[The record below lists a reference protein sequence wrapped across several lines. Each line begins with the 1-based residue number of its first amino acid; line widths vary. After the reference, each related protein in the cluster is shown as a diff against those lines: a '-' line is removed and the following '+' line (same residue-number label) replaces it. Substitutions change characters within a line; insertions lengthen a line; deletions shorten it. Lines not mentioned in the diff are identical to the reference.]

1 MPGGF
6 AGATRTGGGFLSS
19 LSGWDI
25 PIGTEIAGYRI
36 SGVIG
41 RGGMSVVYAAEHVG
55 LGRTVALKLLSAT
68 LAADPSF
75 RERFTRE
82 SRLAAT
88 LDHPNIT
95 QVYDAGEADGFLY
108 IAMRHVDGVDLGTLI
123 ERSGPLPLGQTVF
136 YMDQIAGALDQ
147 AHAQGLIHRDV
158 KPANI
163 LIARNSDR
171 AFLTDFGVVKQASS
185 QGLTK
190 TGFFLGTFEYAAPE
204 QIEGRSVDGRTDVYA
219 LGCVLYQ
226 CLSGEPPFKAA
237 TEGTVIH
244 AHLVEPPP
252 KLSAKRPDL
261 PVGINEVIATAMAK
275 GMDDR
280 YRSGGEFAKALRS
293 AALGTTTEERRVV
306 PPTVQAP
313 VTPTDAATVTPAG
326 AATVAPAA
334 AATTMA
340 PHAGGGGGE
349 GGGEPPAS
357 GPPSD
362 PGSPSKQP
370 RTVTLSTGRMLAIA
384 AAVVALIAAAV
395 ILAVV
400 LAGNDNT
407 SNAQA
412 GTGAT
417 TQGTTTAAPAAAVGL
432 AGVVPNEIYK
442 YCTEVAPSQGAA
454 LAATCRPPSSGSTF
468 YPNSW
473 EISLFANS
481 AALNKAYNTLRKDH
495 KVRQDF
501 GRCSGITWGGEYAWK
516 HGPDKPGGREF
527 CYFDGDFAVIVWTHE
542 KLGQASHIDMLGVA
556 RASGSD
562 HSNLYNWFRF
572 WHHRI
577 GKCPAPDCTAKLQ

>member
-1 MPGGF
+1 M
-6 AGATRTGGGFLSS
+6 SN

-68 LAADPSF
+68 LATDPSF

-88 LDHPNIT
+88 LDHPNII

-108 IAMRHVDGVDLGTLI
+108 IAMRHVEGVDLGTLI
-123 ERSGPLPLGQTVF
+123 ERNGPLPLGQTVF
-136 YMDQIAGALDQ
+136 FIDQIAGALDQ
-147 AHAQGLIHRDV
+147 AHHQGLIHRDV

-163 LIARNSDR
+163 LIAQNSDR

-190 TGFFLGTFEYAAPE
+190 TGYFLGTFEYAAPE
-204 QIEGRSVDGRTDVYA
+204 QIEGRPVDGRTDVYA

-226 CLSGEPPFKAA
+226 CLSAEPPFKAA

-244 AHLVEPPP
+244 AHLVDPPP
-252 KLSAKRPDL
+252 KLSEKRPDL
-261 PVGINEVIATAMAK
+261 PVGINGVIATAMAK
-275 GMDDR
+275 AMDDR
-280 YRSGGEFAKALRS
+280 YRSGGDFAKALRA
-293 AALGTTTEERRVV
+293 AALGTSTEERRVV

-313 VTPTDAATVTPAG
+313 VTPTEGATVAPTG

-334 AATTMA
+334 AATTVA
-340 PHAGGGGGE
+340 PNAGGGGDGA
-349 GGGEPPAS
+349 GEPPAG

-370 RTVTLSTGRMLAIA
+370 RTVTLSPGRMLAIGA
-384 AAVVALIAAAV
+384 ALLALIAAAV

-400 LAGNDNT
+400 LSGGDDT
-407 SNAQA
+407 TKAQA
-412 GTGAT
+412 GTGST
-417 TQGTTTAAPAAAVGL
+417 TQATTTTASTAAVGL
-432 AGVVPNEIYK
+432 AGVVPSEIYK
-442 YCTEVAPSQGAA
+442 YCTEVAPAEGAA
-454 LAATCRPPSSGSTF
+454 LAVTCRPPSSGSTF

-473 EISLFANS
+473 SSPSSPARPRSTRRTTRCARITTS
-481 AALNKAYNTLRKDH
+481 ART
-495 KVRQDF
+495 
-501 GRCSGITWGGEYAWK
+501 S
-516 HGPDKPGGREF
+516 
-527 CYFDGDFAVIVWTHE
+527 AVAR
-542 KLGQASHIDMLGVA
+542 GSPGVA
-556 RASGSD
+556 STRGSTGRTSRADGS
-562 HSNLYNWFRF
+562 S
-572 WHHRI
+572 
-577 GKCPAPDCTAKLQ
+577 ATSTATSQ

>member
-1 MPGGF
+1 
-6 AGATRTGGGFLSS
+6 LSS

-25 PIGTEIAGYRI
+25 PVGTEIAGYRI

-68 LAADPSF
+68 LASDPSF

-88 LDHPNIT
+88 LDHPNII

-123 ERSGPLPLGQTVF
+123 ERSGPLPLGTTLF
-136 YMDQIAGALDQ
+136 YIDQIASALDQ

-204 QIEGRSVDGRTDVYA
+204 QIEGRAVDGRTDVYA

-252 KLSAKRPDL
+252 KLSTKRPDL
-261 PVGINEVIATAMAK
+261 PLGINDVIATAMAK
-275 GMDDR
+275 AMDDR
-280 YRSGGEFAKALRS
+280 YRGGGEFAKALRA
-293 AALGTTTEERRVV
+293 AALGTSTEERRVV
-306 PPTVQAP
+306 VPPTVHSP
-313 VTPTDAATVTPAG
+313 VTPTEGATLTPTG
-326 AATVAPAA
+326 AATVPPAQPPTALAPQAA
-334 AATTMA
+334 MGDT
-340 PHAGGGGGE
+340 
-349 GGGEPPAS
+349 GGEPPAG
-357 GPPSD
+357 GPPSE
-362 PGSPSKQP
+362 PGKPP
-370 RTVTLSTGRMLAIA
+370 REPRSVTLSTGRMLAIGA
-384 AAVVALIAAAV
+384 AILALIAAAV

-400 LAGNDNT
+400 LSGGDDT
-407 SNAQA
+407 TNAA
-412 GTGAT
+412 TPTDT
-417 TQGTTTAAPAAAVGL
+417 TQPTTTAATTPAAAVGL
-432 AGVVPNEIYK
+432 AGVIPPEIYQ
-442 YCTEVAPSQGAA
+442 YCAEVAPTQGAA
-454 LAATCRPPSSGSTF
+454 LAATCRPPSSTNTF

-473 EISLFANS
+473 EISLFPS
-481 AALNKAYNTLRKDH
+481 TAALHKAYNSLRKDH
-495 KVRQDF
+495 NIRQNY
-501 GRCSGITWGGEYAWK
+501 GRCTGITWGGEYAWK

-542 KLGQASHIDMLGVA
+542 KLGQASHIDMLGIA

-562 HSNLYNWFRF
+562 HSNLYNWYRF

-577 GKCPAPDCTAKLQ
+577 GKCPAPDCSAELQ

>member
-1 MPGGF
+1 
-6 AGATRTGGGFLSS
+6 LSS

-68 LAADPSF
+68 LASDPSF

-88 LDHPNIT
+88 LDHPNIV

-136 YMDQIAGALDQ
+136 YIDQIAGALDQ

-204 QIEGRSVDGRTDVYA
+204 QIEGRAVDGRTDVYA
-219 LGCVLYQ
+219 LGCVLYH
-226 CLSGEPPFKAA
+226 CLSGEPPFRAA

-252 KLSAKRPDL
+252 KLSTKRPDL
-261 PVGINEVIATAMAK
+261 PLEINDVIATAMAK
-275 GMDDR
+275 SMDDR
-280 YRSGGEFAKALRS
+280 YRGGGDLAKALRS
-293 AALGTTTEERRVV
+293 AALGTSTEERRVV
-306 PPTVQAP
+306 VPPTVHSP
-313 VTPTDAATVTPAG
+313 VTPTEGATVTPTG
-326 AATVAPAA
+326 AATTPPLAP
-334 AATTMA
+334 TMA
-340 PHAGGGGGE
+340 TPPPRDG
-349 GGGEPPAS
+349 GGGEPPAA
-357 GPPSD
+357 GPPTD
-362 PGSPSKQP
+362 PGGPGRQP
-370 RTVTLSTGRMLAIA
+370 RTVTLSTGRMLAIGA
-384 AAVVALIAAAV
+384 ALLVLIAAAV
-395 ILAVV
+395 VLAVV
-400 LAGNDNT
+400 LSGGDNS
-407 SNAQA
+407 SNAGA
-412 GTGAT
+412 AT
-417 TQGTTTAAPAAAVGL
+417 TPTGSTEGTTTTSQAAAVGL
-432 AGVVPNEIYK
+432 VGVVPNEIYK
-442 YCTEVAPSQGAA
+442 YCTEVAPTQGAA
-454 LAATCRPPSSGSTF
+454 LAATCRPPSSGTTF

-473 EISLFANS
+473 ELSLFPSS
-481 AALNKAYNTLRKDH
+481 ASLHKAYNTLRKDH
-495 KVRQDF
+495 NVRQNF
-501 GRCSGITWGGEYAWK
+501 GRCSGITWGGEYAWT
-516 HGPDKPGGREF
+516 HGPGKPGGREF

-562 HSNLYNWFRF
+562 HSNLFNWYRF

-577 GKCPAPDCTAKLQ
+577 GKCPAPDCVATLQ

>member
-1 MPGGF
+1 
-6 AGATRTGGGFLSS
+6 
-19 LSGWDI
+19 
-25 PIGTEIAGYRI
+25 
-36 SGVIG
+36 
-41 RGGMSVVYAAEHVG
+41 MSVVYAAEHVG

-88 LDHPNIT
+88 LDHPNII

-123 ERSGPLPLGQTVF
+123 EQNGPLSLGQTIF
-136 YMDQIAGALDQ
+136 FIDQIAGALDQ

-163 LIARNSDR
+163 LIARNSER

-204 QIEGRSVDGRTDVYA
+204 QIEGRTVDGRTDVYA

-252 KLSAKRPDL
+252 KLSTKRPDL
-261 PVGINEVIATAMAK
+261 PLGINDVIATAMAK
-275 GMDDR
+275 AMDDR
-280 YRSGGEFAKALRS
+280 YGSGGDFAKALRS
-293 AALGTTTEERRVV
+293 AALGTSTEERRVV

-313 VTPTDAATVTPAG
+313 VTPTEGATVTP
-326 AATVAPAA
+326 TAA
-334 AATTMA
+334 AATPPPLPAATAA
-340 PHAGGGGGE
+340 PQVGGDGGGAGV
-349 GGGEPPAS
+349 PPAAA
-357 GPPSD
+357 PPSD
-362 PGSPSKQP
+362 PGKPAREP
-370 RTVTLSTGRMLAIA
+370 RTVTLSTGRMVAIGA
-384 AAVVALIAAAV
+384 AILALIAAAV

-400 LAGNDNT
+400 LSGGDNSTSAAG
-407 SNAQA
+407 A
-412 GTGAT
+412 AT
-417 TQGTTTAAPAAAVGL
+417 TPTGTTEDTATIASSEAVGL
-432 AGVVPNEIYK
+432 AGVVPSDVYK
-442 YCTEVAPSQGAA
+442 YCAEVAPSQGAT
-454 LAATCRPPSSGSTF
+454 LAATCKPPSSGSTF

-473 EISLFANS
+473 EISLFPSS
-481 AALNKAYNTLRKDH
+481 AALHKAYNALRKDH
-495 KVRQDF
+495 GVGKDF
-501 GRCSGITWGGEYAWK
+501 GRCNGITWGGEGSWN
-516 HGPDKPGGREF
+516 HGPDKPGGRQF

-542 KLGQASHIDMLGVA
+542 KLGQASHIDTLGVA

-562 HSNLYNWFRF
+562 HSNLFGWFRF

-577 GKCPAPDCTAKLQ
+577 GKCPAPDCVAKLQ

>member
-1 MPGGF
+1 M
-6 AGATRTGGGFLSS
+6 SS

-41 RGGMSVVYAAEHVG
+41 RGGMSVVYSAEHVG

-68 LAADPSF
+68 LAADPAF
-75 RERFTRE
+75 RDRFTRE

-88 LDHPNIT
+88 LDHPNIV

-123 ERSGPLPLGQTVF
+123 ERDGPLPLGQTVF
-136 YMDQIAGALDQ
+136 YIDQIAGALDQ
-147 AHAQGLIHRDV
+147 AHEQGLIHRDV

-204 QIEGRSVDGRTDVYA
+204 QIEGRAVDGRTDVYA

-252 KLSAKRPDL
+252 KLSTRRPDL
-261 PVGINEVIATAMAK
+261 PLGINDVISTAMAK
-275 GMDDR
+275 AMDDR
-280 YRSGGEFAKALRS
+280 YRSGGDFAKALRS
-293 AALGTTTEERRVV
+293 AALGTSTEERRVV

-313 VTPTDAATVTPAG
+313 VTPTGAETTAPPLPATT
-326 AATVAPAA
+326 AA
-334 AATTMA
+334 AAV
-340 PHAGGGGGE
+340 GGD
-349 GGGEPPAS
+349 GGGEPPAA

-362 PGSPSKQP
+362 PGKPAREA
-370 RTVTLSTGRMLAIA
+370 RTFTLSTGRMLAIGA
-384 AAVVALIAAAV
+384 AIVALVAAAV

-400 LAGNDNT
+400 LSGGDNSTNAAT
-407 SNAQA
+407 S
-412 GTGAT
+412 TGST
-417 TQGTTTAAPAAAVGL
+417 GGTTTTTPAAVGL

-454 LAATCRPPSSGSTF
+454 LEATCRPPSAGNTF

-473 EISLFANS
+473 EISLFANT
-481 AALNKAYNTLRKDH
+481 AGLQKAYNTLRKDRNI
-495 KVRQDF
+495 RQNF
-501 GRCSGITWGGEYAWK
+501 GRCTGITWGGEYSWK
-516 HGPDKPGGREF
+516 HGPGKPGGREF

-542 KLGQASHIDMLGVA
+542 KLGQASHVDTLGVA
-556 RASGSD
+556 RATGSD
-562 HSNLYNWFRF
+562 HSNLYNWYRF

-577 GKCPAPDCTAKLQ
+577 GKCQAPDCTAKL

>member
-1 MPGGF
+1 
-6 AGATRTGGGFLSS
+6 LSS

-68 LAADPSF
+68 LASDPSF

-88 LDHPNIT
+88 LDHPNII

-108 IAMRHVDGVDLGTLI
+108 IAMRHVDGVDLGSLI

-136 YMDQIAGALDQ
+136 YIDQIAGALDQ

-204 QIEGRSVDGRTDVYA
+204 QIEGRAVDGRTDVYA

-252 KLSAKRPDL
+252 KLSTKRPDL
-261 PVGINEVIATAMAK
+261 PLEINDVIATAMAK
-275 GMDDR
+275 AMDDR
-280 YRSGGEFAKALRS
+280 YHGGGDFAKALRA

-306 PPTVQAP
+306 VPPTVHSP
-313 VTPTDAATVTPAG
+313 LTPTEGATVTPTG
-326 AATVAPAA
+326 AATTSPPALPP
-334 AATTMA
+334 TMA
-340 PHAGGGGGE
+340 APSPGGD
-349 GGGEPPAS
+349 GGGEPPAA
-357 GPPSD
+357 GPATD
-362 PGSPSKQP
+362 PGPARQP
-370 RTVTLSTGRMLAIA
+370 RTVTLSTGRMLAIGA
-384 AAVVALIAAAV
+384 AILALIAAAV

-400 LAGNDNT
+400 LSGGDDS
-407 SNAQA
+407 SNA
-412 GTGAT
+412 AT
-417 TQGTTTAAPAAAVGL
+417 TPTGTTEGTTTTASPATVGL
-432 AGVVPNEIYK
+432 TGVVPNEMYK
-442 YCTEVAPSQGAA
+442 YCTEVAPTQGAA
-454 LAATCRPPSSGSTF
+454 LAATCRPPSSGTVF

-473 EISLFANS
+473 EISLFPSS
-481 AALNKAYNTLRKDH
+481 AALHKAYNALRKDH
-495 KVRQDF
+495 GVGQNF

-516 HGPDKPGGREF
+516 HGPDKPGGRLF
-527 CYFDGDFAVIVWTHE
+527 CYFDGDFAVVVWTHE

-556 RASGSD
+556 RAAGSD

-577 GKCPAPDCTAKLQ
+577 GKCPAPDCVAKLQ